1 MNYSNKSLSVPSLIA
16 RQSRSSRLSRALPI
30 LVVALSAIG
39 CSEAPL
45 NEESN
50 NEVIAAVASKLK
62 TVEENYLPESIVETG
77 AASSASLKSNAPLS
91 NQVSAQD
98 DDICAGLNI
107 IECQPRLIRAYIKYG
122 NGAVALTHQVVL
134 SVARDLSNAPNNST
148 GVINVPE
155 KNLRVEYN
163 KRTVLDFDFLISQ
176 GSTPVGR
183 VSANAD
189 LYTIQFDLGI
199 LESDK
204 PGSRGGKIEIS
215 VDYKKSSD
223 WTSQVTV
230 SNLLC
235 SPNKP
240 DDPETARISVNRK
253 DGIWK
258 GRSMF
263 YNGIAAAYSAQKSC
277 DTPASDDTGLVTY
290 TDFVA
295 DSKAAKAA
303 IYVMKRNETSTTDIQ
318 NFGFNLLCTNYP
330 DLCVNLA
337 AALSTTPETVDAFL
351 GQMTNPYC
359 VVRGSP
365 GVTWNSDCRSQS
377 AAVADS
383 PFISDLTGRLAWVS
397 PADFYQLEVSIPT
410 TFATSTSKPAK

>member
-1 MNYSNKSLSVPSLIA
+1 MSYPKKSKSM
-16 RQSRSSRLSRALPI
+16 RFALPI
-30 LVVALSAIG
+30 LVAAFSAIG
-39 CSEAPL
+39 CSEAPK
-45 NEESN
+45 NEDSN

-62 TVEENYLPESIVETG
+62 TVEENYLPESIQETG
-77 AASSASLKSNAPLS
+77 SASAASLKSNAPLS
-91 NQVSAQD
+91 NRVSAQD

-107 IECQPRLIRAYIKYG
+107 IECQPRLIRAYIMYG
-122 NGAVALTHQVVL
+122 KGAVALTHQVVL

-155 KNLRVEYN
+155 KNLKVEYN

-176 GSTPVGR
+176 GSVPVGR
-183 VSANAD
+183 VSANSD
-189 LYTIQFDLGI
+189 LYKIQFDLGV
-199 LESDK
+199 LEKDK

-215 VDYKKSSD
+215 VKYNKSSD

-235 SPNKP
+235 NPNKP
-240 DDPETARISVNRK
+240 DDPETARISVSRK

-263 YNGIAAAYSAQKSC
+263 YNGIAAAYSGQKSC

-295 DSKAAKAA
+295 NSQAAKAA

-330 DLCVNLA
+330 DLCLNLA
-337 AALSTTPETVDAFL
+337 TALSTTPNEVAAFL
-351 GQMTNPYC
+351 GQMSNPYC

-365 GVTWNSDCRSQS
+365 AVTWNSDCRSQS
-377 AAVADS
+377 AAVADA
-383 PFISDLTGRLAWVS
+383 PFIADQTGELAWVT
-397 PADFYQLEVSIPT
+397 PIDFYQLEVTIPT
-410 TFATSTSKPAK
+410 TFAD

>member
-1 MNYSNKSLSVPSLIA
+1 MNNSNQSFNLTRLF
-16 RQSRSSRLSRALPI
+16 SRSVRMPLPI
-30 LVVALSAIG
+30 LVAALSALG
-39 CSEAPL
+39 CSEAPKDD
-45 NEESN
+45 EST

-62 TVEENYLPESIVETG
+62 IVEENYLPESIQETG
-77 AASSASLKSNAPLS
+77 TASAASLKSNALLS
-91 NQVSAQD
+91 NRASVED
-98 DDICAGLNI
+98 EDICAGLNI
-107 IECQPRLIRAYIKYG
+107 IECQPRLIRAYIMSGK
-122 NGAVALTHQVVL
+122 GAVALTHMVVL

-148 GVINVPE
+148 GVINLPE

-163 KRTVLDFDFLISQ
+163 KRTVLDFDFLLSQ
-176 GSTPVGR
+176 GSIPVGR

-189 LYTIQFDLGI
+189 VYTIQFDLGV
-199 LESDK
+199 LEKDK

-215 VDYKKSSD
+215 VDYNKSSD

-235 SPNKP
+235 NPNKP

-253 DGIWK
+253 DGVWK
-258 GRSMF
+258 GRSIF

-277 DTPASDDTGLVTY
+277 DTLPSDDTGLVTY

-330 DLCVNLA
+330 DLCQNLA
-337 AALSTTPETVDAFL
+337 TALSSTPQAVDAFL

-365 GVTWNSDCRSQS
+365 AVTWNSDCRSQS

-383 PFISDLTGRLAWVS
+383 PFISDLTGSLAWVS
-397 PADFYQLEVSIPT
+397 PLDFYQLEVSIPT
-410 TFATSTSKPAK
+410 TFATSSTKPLK